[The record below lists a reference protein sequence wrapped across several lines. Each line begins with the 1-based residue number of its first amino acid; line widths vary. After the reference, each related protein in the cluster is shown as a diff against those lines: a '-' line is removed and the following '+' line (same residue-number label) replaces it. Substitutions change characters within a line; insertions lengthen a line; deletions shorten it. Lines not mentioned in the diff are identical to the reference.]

1 VSDGGEKNTIF
12 FLMMMKKKKIDFFS
26 LFSTRASDDACA
38 PAHVHSRA
46 EAQSRRAVKWSGA
59 AALRARL
66 RERKTEKKRQ
76 KKKQKIIFFSFF
88 FSLLSVRFGWCDPV
102 IVATDEATAARE
114 RRVTRKKSTLRL
126 NRV

>member
-1 VSDGGEKNTIF
+1 
-12 FLMMMKKKKIDFFS
+12 
-26 LFSTRASDDACA
+26 
-38 PAHVHSRA
+38 
-46 EAQSRRAVKWSGA
+46 VKRSGA

-66 RERKTEKKRQ
+66 RERKTEKKTT
-76 KKKQKIIFFSFF
+76 KKSKKLFFFRFF